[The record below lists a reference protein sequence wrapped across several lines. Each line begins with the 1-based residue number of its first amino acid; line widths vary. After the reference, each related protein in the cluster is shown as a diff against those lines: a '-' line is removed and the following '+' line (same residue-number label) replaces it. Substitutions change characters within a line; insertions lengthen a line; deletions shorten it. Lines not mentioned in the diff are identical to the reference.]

1 MSDKSESF
9 TKGVNL
15 NLGKTFES
23 GLNIGFDSFI
33 GETTEKGKFNVQPKK
48 TKDISLGIGATT
60 KGGTNIRLEGR
71 KSEAEG
77 NYYFPERTD
86 KSLIL
91 SIGKQF
97 NKGGDVQINRKGVVD
112 KDLL

>member
-9 TKGVNL
+9 R
-15 NLGKTFES
+15 
-23 GLNIGFDSFI
+23 
-33 GETTEKGKFNVQPKK
+33 KGKYNMAPKK
-48 TKDISLGIGATT
+48 TKDISLGVGATT
-60 KGGTNIRLEGR
+60 KSGTNVRLDASQS
-71 KSEAEG
+71 KAKG
-77 NYYFPERTD
+77 NYYYPERTE

-97 NKGGDVQINRKGVVD
+97 NTGGDVQINRKGVVD

>member
-9 TKGVNL
+9 KKGVSL

-48 TKDISLGIGATT
+48 TKDINLGVGATT
-60 KGGTNIRLEGR
+60 KKGTKIRLDAS
-71 KSEAEG
+71 KSEAKG
-77 NYYFPERTD
+77 NYYFPARTE

-97 NKGGDVQINRKGVVD
+97 NTGGDVQINRKGVVD

>member
-9 TKGVNL
+9 RKGINL

-33 GETTEKGKFNVQPKK
+33 GETTEKGKFNIQPKK
-48 TKDISLGIGATT
+48 TKDISVGLGATT
-60 KGGTNIRLEGR
+60 KGGTKVRLDAS
-71 KSEAEG
+71 KSKSKG
-77 NYYFPERTD
+77 NYYFPERTE

-97 NKGGDVQINRKGVVD
+97 NTGGDVQVNRKGVVD